1 MIAKNLISQIIDLSI
16 RLTGDEVTPDE
27 EKLLQ
32 DSSIEELQSMREAL
46 LLALQF

>member
-32 DSSIEELQSMREAL
+32 NSSIEELQSMREAL